1 MQCRGKLRAYEDVW
15 AVLRDLCHGVACG
28 AVFWPLVVG
37 HAVLARVPPYVRR
50 SAQAVGGLG
59 GQASTPP

>member
-37 HAVLARVPPYVRR
+37 HAVLARVPPYVRC
-50 SAQAVGGLG
+50 SA
-59 GQASTPP
+59 